1 MNWVQNLVVKLFH
14 ITPAAEKQINIY
26 QAYTFQENI
35 QKNKIWY
42 NGEPAELEQF
52 FKKIARWDCERTRFW
67 AAIPH
72 GKIRKI
78 HSGIV
83 SMVIDRYK
91 DIVMADYNG
100 ISFGKDSEELEQIWK
115 EIEKNNHFTEVVS
128 TAVQKALS
136 EGDGAFKIST
146 DPEMK
151 YPVIEFYSME
161 NVSFRYRYGQLKE
174 IIFYTDYKQNGKTY
188 RLEETYGIGYLKF
201 KLFDEAGKECL
212 LNLLPETKK
221 LEDTEFDG
229 DFIMG
234 IPFIIFHST
243 RWQGRGKALF
253 DTKTDVLDALDET
266 ISQWLDAIRLGRIKR
281 YIPNNLI
288 PRDETTGELLPPN
301 PFDNDFISIEDAVSE
316 DGSAKIDVSQPAIAY
331 EAYVNSYCSFL
342 DMVLQGIISPATLG
356 IDLKK
361 TDNAEAQREKE
372 KITLHVRGKII
383 EALNTVLP
391 ELIIRALS
399 VYYVAAG
406 KNIEHCE
413 PVLKFGEY
421 ASPDFDS
428 TVETISKSKQSGI
441 MSIETVVDE
450 LYGDSKDEEWKAG
463 EVLRLKAE
471 QGIVE
476 MEEPQAA
483 DDAVDFIEDDMDE
496 KKLGSS
502 MLNGAQVGSLMNI
515 IKMVK
520 TSQLTRS
527 EAINI
532 VTATLGVSKESAET
546 FIEENL

>member
-1 MNWVQNLVVKLFH
+1 MNWIQNLVVKLFH
-14 ITPAAEKQINIY
+14 ITPAAEKQVSIQ

-52 FKKIARWDCERTRFW
+52 FKKIAKWDCERTRFW

-91 DIVMADYNG
+91 DIIMADYDG
-100 ISFGKDSEELEQIWK
+100 VSFGESNEGLEQVWEK
-115 EIEKNNHFTEVVS
+115 IEKDNSFSELIS

-146 DPEMK
+146 DPELD

-161 NVSFRYRYGQLKE
+161 NVAFHHKYGRLKE
-174 IIFYTDYKQNGKTY
+174 IVFYTDYGQNGKTY

-201 KLFDEAGKECL
+201 RLFDEAGKECP

-234 IPFIIFHST
+234 VPFIIFHSA

-288 PRDETTGELLPPN
+288 PRDENTGELLSPN
-301 PFDNDFISIEDAVSE
+301 PFDNDFISIEDAMSE
-316 DGSAKIDVSQPAIAY
+316 NGSVKIDVSQPAIAY
-331 EAYVNSYCSFL
+331 EAYVNSYSSFL
-342 DMVLQGIISPATLG
+342 DMVLQGIMSPATLG

-383 EALNTVLP
+383 EALNTALP
-391 ELIIRALS
+391 ELILRVLL
-399 VYYVAAG
+399 VYHVAMG
-406 KNIEHCE
+406 KNMEECR

-450 LYGDSKDEEWKAG
+450 LYGDSKDKAWKAE
-463 EVLRLKAE
+463 EVFRLKAE

-483 DDAVDFIEDDMDE
+483 DDMADLEADTMKE
-496 KKLGSS
+496 KRAGTS

-520 TSQLTRS
+520 SSQLTRS
-527 EAINI
+527 EAIDI
-532 VTATLGVSKESAET
+532 VMATLGVPKESAET